1 MKAKKALAAEQDNTG
16 GELRGIVSD
25 VTDLLVDQAA
35 ACTAEKA
42 SYMMDREELEGTGII
57 FDDWKVSLGAPGNA
71 YKLSAKERGSLKSA
85 ILSCFEDAPWG
96 DSKTATKCVA
106 LLEPVSRR
114 IISSYRGTYDFEE
127 QVGYESDCDDAEET
141 LVERLNE
148 QFPADFRKECRKKVK
163 DILEAAKEN
172 AETEIAEEREKTS
185 SALDGF
191 AKALALLQKDL
202 KAFEK

>member
-16 GELRGIVSD
+16 GELRGVVSD

-35 ACTAEKA
+35 ACTAENA
-42 SYMMDREELEGTGII
+42 SCMMDREELEGTGII

-96 DSKTATKCVA
+96 NSKTATKCVA
-106 LLEPVSRR
+106 LLEPVSRKV
-114 IISSYRGTYDFEE
+114 ISSYRGTYDFEE
-127 QVGYESDCDDAEET
+127 QVGYESDCDEAEET

-148 QFPADFRKECRKKVK
+148 QFPVDFRNECREKVK
-163 DILEAAKEN
+163 DILAVAKEN
-172 AETEIAEEREKTS
+172 AESSLAEERGKMS
-185 SALDGF
+185 DALDKI
-191 AKALALLQKDL
+191 AKNLAILHKEL
-202 KAFEK
+202 AR